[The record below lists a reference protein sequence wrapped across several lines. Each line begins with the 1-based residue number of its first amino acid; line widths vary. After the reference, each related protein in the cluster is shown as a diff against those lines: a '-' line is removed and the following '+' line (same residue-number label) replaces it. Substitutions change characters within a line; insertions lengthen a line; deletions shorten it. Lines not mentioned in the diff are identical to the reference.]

1 MRRGWFN
8 ALLAAGTVACAHAAP
23 TAGPVQPPTQ
33 PATPPIPAVQLPP
46 PLALP
51 SVAPRPAPEAPPAAA
66 PTMPAAPLSTNAP
79 VGTLTNAVPLDP
91 AVAQLDFANGLY
103 MRQFFDMALVE
114 YIRFTQ
120 KFDTHPLADEVYYR
134 MGECQRQ
141 LKQTEEARKSFLA
154 VTRRW
159 PGSEHAA
166 RAHFR
171 LGEAAL
177 DAKQTQQA
185 ATMFL
190 AAAHQTQ
197 DDQVRATSQFYLAKA
212 QLELGQAAQAM
223 ENFERVLKAKEAAP
237 FHPYAEAI
245 VAGLWLRRGDHRQ
258 ALTHYENVVAL
269 NAPPELREE
278 ALYET
283 GALRYA
289 LKFYPDAAKAF
300 RLFLKDFPKSR
311 WVTDA
316 AVGLAH
322 SLYASGKN
330 HEAAEVGRQWY
341 GVAPKQARAELALMV
356 AGSMR
361 DDKAYRE
368 AADWFAKAGSA
379 AGFAEEVRCAFL
391 GGDFPRA
398 VARGEALIQGDPK
411 NPFLESVMM
420 VVAESLEAQKLWAR
434 SAAAYRALVDK
445 FPQTKW
451 AADALWH
458 AATCW
463 QQVPKLDEAVKD
475 FDRVVNQFRDDSR
488 TEAAMYQIGACYGQL
503 DKQTDMVTAFSK
515 LLTAFPRGTYTAEAC
530 YWVGADEIARE
541 KWAEGTGN
549 IERALELRPAD
560 NRKRASGKL
569 VVAYYKLDKPEKAAD
584 HVQALVERG
593 EAKLI
598 APEIFAWLGE
608 KLLAAGKTQEAIP
621 HLLRAL
627 EAKIEPELRAKINES
642 LARVHRALG
651 QWDKAAA
658 YNRDVL
664 ETDDKGQRGLGAAVG
679 LSEALVRSG
688 DYKEAQETLERLIEQ
703 HPEGPENARIRM
715 LLGDLYV
722 GLKQYRDAG
731 RFYMSVAVLY
741 DDPKVTPEALDRAAA
756 AFDACNREGDAAQ
769 ARREL
774 AQRYPDYKKLQ
785 LDPNAGLSKPV
796 PVTTNAPA
804 GGGAPEKQTP
814 KPEPSKP

>member
-1 MRRGWFN
+1 MRRGCFN
-8 ALLAAGTVACAHAAP
+8 AWLAAGLAFAQAAP
-23 TAGPVQPPTQ
+23 TGSPVQAPTQ
-33 PATPPIPAVQLPP
+33 PVAPAMTPPAV
-46 PLALP
+46 
-51 SVAPRPAPEAPPAAA
+51 SPRPAPQSDPAVVPPA
-66 PTMPAAPLSTNAP
+66 PTMPSAPISTNSP
-79 VGTLTNAVPLDP
+79 VGTLTNAIPLDP

-120 KFDTHPLADEVYYR
+120 KFDNHPLADEVYYR

-141 LKQTEEARKSFLA
+141 LKQAEEARKSFLA

-159 PGSEHAA
+159 PGSEYSA

-171 LGEAAL
+171 MGEAAME
-177 DAKQTQQA
+177 AKQLQQA

-190 AAAHQTQ
+190 AAAHQTH
-197 DDQVRATSQFYLAKA
+197 DEQVRASAQFYLAKA
-212 QLELGQAAQAM
+212 QMELGQVGEALD
-223 ENFERVLKAKEAAP
+223 NFERVLKSKTAAA
-237 FHPYAEAI
+237 FHPYAEAM
-245 VAGLWLRRGDHRQ
+245 AGALWMRRGDQRK
-258 ALTHYENVVAL
+258 ALAHYERAVAL
-269 NAPPELREE
+269 NAPPEVREE
-278 ALYET
+278 ALYQT
-283 GALRYA
+283 GAIHYM
-289 LKFYPDAAKAF
+289 LKNYEEAAKAF
-300 RLFLKDFPKSR
+300 RQFLKDFAKSR

-322 SLYASGKN
+322 SLYAAGKN
-330 HEAAEVGRQWY
+330 HEAADVGRQWY

-361 DDKAYRE
+361 EDKAYRE
-368 AADWFAKAGSA
+368 AADWFAKAGTA

-391 GGDFPRA
+391 GGDYARA
-398 VARGEALIQGDPK
+398 VARGEALIQSDPK

-420 VVAESLEAQKLWAR
+420 VVAESLEAQKQWER
-434 SAAAYRALVDK
+434 SARAYRALVDK

-463 QQVPKLDEAVKD
+463 QQESKLEEAVKD
-475 FDRVVNQFRDDSR
+475 FDRVINQFPNDSR

-503 DKQTDMVTAFSK
+503 DRHADMVNAFSK
-515 LLTAFPRGTYTAEAC
+515 LLTAYPRGTYAAEAC
-530 YWVGADEIARE
+530 YWVGADQIARE
-541 KWAEGTGN
+541 KWLEGATN

-569 VVAYYKLDKPEKAAD
+569 VVAYYHLDKPEKAAE
-584 HVQALVERG
+584 HVQALVDRG
-593 EAKLI
+593 EAKLV

-621 HLLRAL
+621 HLQRAL
-627 EAKIEPELRAKINES
+627 ESKIEPDLRVKINEL
-642 LARVHRALG
+642 LARVYRTQG

-658 YNRDVL
+658 FNRDVL
-664 ETDDKGQRGLGAAVG
+664 ETDDKGQRGLSAAVG
-679 LSEALVRSG
+679 LAEALVRSG

-741 DDPKVTPEALDRAAA
+741 DDPKVTPEALERAAK

-774 AQRYPDYKKLQ
+774 AQRYPNYQKLP
-785 LDPNAGLSKPV
+785 LDAGVAKP
-796 PVTTNAPA
+796 APA
-804 GGGAPEKQTP
+804 PATSEP